1 MKVEFWVVGKTN
13 FDFLKPGISEFEKRI
28 KRYIPFEVKV
38 LADIKV
44 SKKEPSKSL
53 KQKEGKKIL
62 QDIKPNDYLVLLDE
76 RGKEFTS
83 VQFAQWIERSL
94 QHSSKRII
102 FQVGGAYGFSEDV
115 YKRANAKITL
125 SKMTFSHQLIRLIFL
140 EQLYRAFAILNNEPY
155 HNE

>member
-13 FDFLKPGISEFEKRI
+13 FDFLKPGITTFEKRI
-28 KRYIPFEVKV
+28 KRYIPFEIKV

-44 SKKEPSKSL
+44 SKKEPPQSL

-76 RGKEFTS
+76 RGKQFTS
-83 VQFAQWIERSL
+83 VQFAQWMERSL
-94 QHSSKRII
+94 QHSSKRLI
-102 FQVGGAYGFSEDV
+102 FQVGGAYGFSEEV
-115 YKRANAKITL
+115 YKRANAQITL